1 MMDAPDP
8 DFDRPDRPG
17 VPCPTLNLG
26 VIRGGDSVNRVC
38 SRVEMDFDVRPM
50 TQWNADRVNRDL
62 AELAVRLTEEVNLPV
77 TIEALYP
84 DVPPFRND
92 DAAVKAAVER
102 VAGCSGEFV
111 SYCTEAG
118 FMATLGPTVVLG
130 PGSIRQAHAVDE
142 FVPLRD
148 LERIESILAKLG
160 LL

>member
-1 MMDAPDP
+1 MNMK
-8 DFDRPDRPG
+8 FLRK
-17 VPCPTLNLG
+17 
-26 VIRGGDSVNRVC
+26 
-38 SRVEMDFDVRPM
+38 
-50 TQWNADRVNRDL
+50 
-62 AELAVRLTEEVNLPV
+62 LP
-77 TIEALYP
+77 IPQQIKKRYP
-84 DVPPFRND
+84 VSEQ

-102 VAGCSGEFV
+102 VAGCPGEFV

-130 PGSIRQAHAVDE
+130 PGSIREAHAVDE